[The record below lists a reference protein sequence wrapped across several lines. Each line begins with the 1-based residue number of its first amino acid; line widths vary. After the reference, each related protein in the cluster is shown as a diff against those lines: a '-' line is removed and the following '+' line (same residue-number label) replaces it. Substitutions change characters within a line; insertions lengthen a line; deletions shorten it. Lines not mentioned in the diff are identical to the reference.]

1 MVSGL
6 SSSSTAQDG
15 LSLTDRE
22 LFDRLGWFIQI
33 RWFMGLFALMLLL
46 VAWNIVGMRFRED
59 GGPARLTPA
68 ADAVLVIFL
77 YNALF
82 TFLQHIVSARRRITR
97 PIIIALALGQI
108 ACDSLAVCGLVHYI
122 GGVENYF
129 IILILLPLVVAAELL
144 PVWLAY
150 TVALGAAA
158 LVHAMAYGE
167 LWGVLPHVSIVAN
180 SPGAAEPLAG
190 LYTDVLYVA
199 QVTGA
204 LTAMMFMIVF
214 IGSAIAS
221 RLRDR
226 EAQVEEAYGQLSD
239 VNEAKDLFM
248 RQAGH
253 EMRSPLAAMLSILD
267 AVSGSADNLNNDHRQ
282 LINRAKRRIKALMEL
297 VKDLRHYS
305 WLRSPA
311 ATREMQMVCLE
322 KLVDAA
328 VELFGPQAEAQDVSL
343 TATAQAAQIRGDE
356 DMLREA
362 VANLV
367 TNAIQY
373 TPRGG
378 RVEIELAIEGASA
391 VLRVSD
397 TGIGISA
404 LAHRHL
410 FQEFY
415 RGPEA
420 KKHFPDGT
428 GLGLA
433 ITRRIVELHDGR
445 IEVHSRPEGGTV
457 FSVRLSLSLR
467 PPSYELD
474 RGRSRK

>member
-1 MVSGL
+1 MVGGPSGT
-6 SSSSTAQDG
+6 STARDG
-15 LSLTDRE
+15 LSLTERE
-22 LFDRLGWFIQI
+22 LFDRLAWFIHI

-46 VAWNIVGMRFRED
+46 AAWSIMGMRFRQGAEEPRLS
-59 GGPARLTPA
+59 PAT
-68 ADAVLVIFL
+68 DAVLLIFL

-82 TFLQHIVSARRRITR
+82 TFLQHVVSARRQITR
-97 PIIIALALGQI
+97 RIIIALALGQI
-108 ACDSLAVCGLVHYI
+108 ACDSLAVCGLVHCT

-129 IILILLPLVVAAELL
+129 IILILLPLVIAAELL
-144 PVWLAY
+144 PAWLAY
-150 TVALGAAA
+150 TAALGAAA

-167 LWGVLPHVSIVAN
+167 LWGVLPHVSVVSD
-180 SPGAAEPLAG
+180 SPGAAGPLTG

-214 IGSAIAS
+214 IGSSIAS
-221 RLRDR
+221 RLRGR
-226 EAQVEEAYGQLSD
+226 EAQLEDAYRQLSD
-239 VNEAKDLFM
+239 VDEAKGLFM

-253 EMRSPLAAMLSILD
+253 EMRSPLASMFSILD
-267 AVSGSADNLNNDHRQ
+267 AISGSADNLNDDHRR
-282 LINRAKRRIKALMEL
+282 LIDRAKRRIKALMEL

-305 WLRSPA
+305 WLHSPA
-311 ATREMQMVCLE
+311 AGQEMRIVGLE
-322 KLVDAA
+322 ELVDAA
-328 VELFGPQAEAQDVSL
+328 VELFGPQAEVQDVSL
-343 TATAQAAQIRGDE
+343 TATAQAAQVRGDE
-356 DMLREA
+356 EMLREA
-362 VANLV
+362 VTNLV
-367 TNAIQY
+367 ANAIQY

-378 RVEIELAIEGASA
+378 RIEIDLAIEGTSA
-391 VLRVSD
+391 VLRVAD

-404 LAHRHL
+404 PARRHL

-415 RGPEA
+415 RSPEA

-457 FSVRLSLSLR
+457 FSVSLPLSQAK
-467 PPSYELD
+467 PA
-474 RGRSRK
+474 

>member
-6 SSSSTAQDG
+6 SGSSTARDG

-22 LFDRLGWFIQI
+22 LFDRLAWFIHI

-46 VAWNIVGMRFRED
+46 VAWSILGMRFRQGVEE
-59 GGPARLTPA
+59 PRLSPA

-97 PIIIALALGQI
+97 RVIIALALGQI
-108 ACDSLAVCGLVHYI
+108 ACDSLAVCGLVHYT

-129 IILILLPLVVAAELL
+129 IILILLPLVIAAELL
-144 PVWLAY
+144 PAWMAY
-150 TVALGAAA
+150 TAAFGAAA

-167 LWGVLPHVSIVAN
+167 LWGVLPHVSIVSGA
-180 SPGAAEPLAG
+180 PGAAEPLAG
-190 LYTDVLYVA
+190 LHTDVLYVA

-214 IGSAIAS
+214 IGSSIAS

-226 EAQVEEAYGQLSD
+226 EAQLEDAYRQLSD
-239 VNEAKDLFM
+239 VDEAKGLFM

-253 EMRSPLAAMLSILD
+253 EMRSPLAAMFSILD
-267 AVSGSADNLNNDHRQ
+267 AISGSADNLSDDHRR
-282 LINRAKRRIKALMEL
+282 LIDRAKRRIKALMEL

-311 ATREMQMVCLE
+311 AAQEMRMVCLE
-322 KLVDAA
+322 EIVDAA
-328 VELFGPQAEAQDVSL
+328 VELFSPQAEAHDVSL
-343 TATAQAAQIRGDE
+343 TAAAQAALVRGDE
-356 DMLREA
+356 EMLREA
-362 VANLV
+362 VTNLV

-378 RVEIELAIEGASA
+378 RVEIELAIEGTSA
-391 VLRVSD
+391 VLRVAD

-404 LAHRHL
+404 PARRQL

-415 RGPEA
+415 RSPEA

-433 ITRRIVELHDGR
+433 ITRRIVELHGGR

-457 FSVRLSLSLR
+457 FLVSLPLSR
-467 PPSYELD
+467 AKPA
-474 RGRSRK
+474 

>member
-1 MVSGL
+1 MVSGP
-6 SSSSTAQDG
+6 SGTSTAQDG
-15 LSLTDRE
+15 LSLTERE
-22 LFDRLGWFIQI
+22 LFDRLAWFIHI

-46 VAWNIVGMRFRED
+46 VAWSIMGMRFRQGAEE
-59 GGPARLTPA
+59 PRLSPA

-108 ACDSLAVCGLVHYI
+108 ACDSLAVCGLVHYT
-122 GGVENYF
+122 GGIENYF
-129 IILILLPLVVAAELL
+129 IILILLPLVIAAELL

-150 TVALGAAA
+150 TAALGAAA

-167 LWGVLPHVSIVAN
+167 LWGVLPHVSIVAD
-180 SPGAAEPLAG
+180 SPGAAVPLAG
-190 LYTDVLYVA
+190 LYTDALYVA

-226 EAQVEEAYGQLSD
+226 EAQLEDAYRQLSD
-239 VNEAKDLFM
+239 VDEAKGLFM

-253 EMRSPLAAMLSILD
+253 EMRSPLAAMFSILD
-267 AVSGSADNLNNDHRQ
+267 AISDSANNLNDDHRR
-282 LINRAKRRIKALMEL
+282 LIDCAKRRIKALMEL

-311 ATREMQMVCLE
+311 AAQEMQMVCLE
-322 KLVDAA
+322 ELVDAA

-343 TATAQAAQIRGDE
+343 TASAQAAQVRGDE

-378 RVEIELAIEGASA
+378 RIEIELAIEGTSA
-391 VLRVSD
+391 VLRVAD

-404 LAHRHL
+404 PARRHL

-415 RGPEA
+415 RSPEA

-433 ITRRIVELHDGR
+433 ITRRIVELHAGK
-445 IEVHSRPEGGTV
+445 IEVHSRLEGGTV
-457 FSVRLSLSLR
+457 FSLRLPLSQDK
-467 PPSYELD
+467 PV
-474 RGRSRK
+474 